1 MEYTFQTSI
10 KDYFEENDEFENYL
24 AGCTFDS
31 NEKESFIIRQGS
43 EEGLEKLKVKG

>member
-1 MEYTFQTSI
+1 MVYIFQTSI
-10 KDYFEENDEFENYL
+10 EYYFEENDEFENYL

-43 EEGLEKLKVKG
+43 EESLEKLKIKG